1 MKSGLIKRILWIVCA
16 IIVLFLSYYICRVL
30 LFEIHGMNQF
40 PTFLFVFGL
49 ATLLISLFAFS
60 RKVVICVALG
70 YIVSFTF
77 AMLFNADVY
86 QNESLY
92 NNAWIIWSISYLL
105 IIVLGIVIEL
115 STRRIQKK
123 QIDKNCQ

>member
-1 MKSGLIKRILWIVCA
+1 
-16 IIVLFLSYYICRVL
+16 
-30 LFEIHGMNQF
+30 MNQF